1 MRLPALP
8 DLSPQRCLALIMVL
22 LEALTI
28 AGLSRTALMP
38 VLIGGLALIGAAGPR
53 RYELSRQRV
62 YDITALTAMIYLG
75 RYMLLDDNP
84 RYTSLFASQKIAL
97 EIALFVLTLQT
108 LLLFQKRNEDRLPL
122 AFPGMGVIALACAA
136 IIEVTPRERL
146 GFQIVAV
153 TFAILAALY
162 GDVSRRFMPAARRH
176 SAGRMAAITA
186 VLLLTS
192 LAGWG
197 AASAMRRYEQQVD
210 RLMRELLEKDYGGSG
225 AVGFG
230 DTSRLGSV
238 ALNLARSQPGTALR
252 VLSTAP
258 PGYLRGRVYDA
269 YRNRRW
275 TTSARGLVAG
285 GQPEPPQGLEA
296 GTHPGLWFQW
306 QAKLPPANARRME
319 VWPASGLAGT
329 CFAPLGCSLLHAPT
343 GQISVSPHGVIRTDE
358 ETRGEP
364 YSLFVSPASSVPAS
378 PLIATGD
385 EFLIDLLDVPQH
397 LANNV
402 AVQQMATDLFRHCRS
417 DAEKIRAVER
427 HFRESYQYSLDV
439 SVPGQILDPLEW
451 FLEARPAAHCEYFA
465 SAATILLRL
474 GGVPS
479 RYVVGFVV
487 SEQNQ
492 FSGEWVARHRDAHAW
507 SEAWIPDRGWI
518 TVEATPDAG
527 IPAPKESGLWSQF
540 SEYLGHQWER
550 LRVELRHQGLTRLR
564 TLLTQVML
572 SPPGIGL
579 VAISGLWLAVRIVRG
594 LRRERAAL
602 FVTVPPARRPLHQAL
617 LSLDRVLAQIVVE
630 RASSETPDQFATRLE
645 SGRLAADTLGPRS
658 ASSAVPE
665 SPDPLLLADAAA
677 WYREYARLLYSGAD
691 SASTAQVLLNRST
704 MLQRRLRQ
712 RRRSGHS

>member
-1 MRLPALP
+1 MKLP

-38 VLIGGLALIGAAGPR
+38 VLIGGLALIGAAGSR

-62 YDITALTAMIYLG
+62 YDITALAAMIYLG

-97 EIALFVLTLQT
+97 EIALFVLTLQA
-108 LLLFQKRNEDRLPL
+108 LLFFQKRNEDRLPL

-136 IIEVTPRERL
+136 IIEVNPRERL

-153 TFAILAALY
+153 TFAILTALY
-162 GDVSRRFMPAARRH
+162 GDVSRRFIPAARRH
-176 SAGRMAAITA
+176 SAGRTATITA

-197 AASAMRRYEQQVD
+197 AASAMHRYEQQVD

-252 VLSTAP
+252 VLSDTP

-269 YRNRRW
+269 YHNRRW
-275 TTSARGLVAG
+275 ITSARGLVTS
-285 GQPEPPQGLEA
+285 GQPEPPPGLDA

-306 QAKLPPANARRME
+306 QSKPPLASARRME
-319 VWPASGLAGT
+319 VWPASSLAGT
-329 CFAPLGCSLLHAPT
+329 CFAPLGCCLLHAPA

-358 ETRGEP
+358 AARDEP
-364 YSLFVSPASSVPAS
+364 YSLFVSQASSLPSA

-385 EFLIDLLDVPQH
+385 EFLIDLLDVPRH
-397 LANNV
+397 LADNV
-402 AVQQMATDLFRHCRS
+402 AVQRLAMELFRHCGS
-417 DAEKIRAVER
+417 DVEKIRAVER
-427 HFRESYQYSLDV
+427 HFRESYQYSLNV
-439 SVPGQILDPLEW
+439 TVPGHISDPLEW

-465 SAATILLRL
+465 SAATILLRM

-479 RYVVGFVV
+479 RYAVGFVV

-507 SEAWIPDRGWI
+507 AEAWTPDRGWI

-527 IPAPKESGLWSQF
+527 VPAPKESGWWSQF

-550 LRVELRHQGLTRLR
+550 LRVEIRHQGLARLGS
-564 TLLTQVML
+564 LLTHLML
-572 SPPGIGL
+572 SPAGIGL
-579 VAISGLWLAVRIVRG
+579 VVISGLWLAMRIGRG
-594 LRRERAAL
+594 LRREKAEPSMA
-602 FVTVPPARRPLHQAL
+602 VPPARRPLHKAL
-617 LSLDRVLAQIVVE
+617 LSLDRVLAQTVAA
-630 RASSETPDQFATRLE
+630 RASCETPDQFAARLE
-645 SGRLAADTLGPRS
+645 SGRPSADTLVPRS
-658 ASSAVPE
+658 ASSAIPE
-665 SPDPLLLADAAA
+665 SPDDLLLADAAD

-691 SASTAQVLLNRST
+691 SPSTAQALLNRSLI
-704 MLQRRLRQ
+704 LQRQLRQ
-712 RRRSGHS
+712 ARRSRQA